1 MYDELRKLTDA
12 APFVPFTI
20 TMSSGRE
27 VLVRSR
33 DHIMFQRVG
42 FVVVMDD
49 LGLFDILPMT
59 HITGLSSREVEV

>member
-12 APFVPFTI
+12 APFVPFPI
-20 TMSSGRE
+20 TMSSGRQ

>member
-1 MYDELRKLTDA
+1 MYDELKRLSDA
-12 APFVPFTI
+12 APFAPFTI

-27 VLVRSR
+27 FLVRSR

-49 LGLFDILPMT
+49 AGLFDFLPMN
-59 HITGLSSREVEV
+59 HISGQEVVA